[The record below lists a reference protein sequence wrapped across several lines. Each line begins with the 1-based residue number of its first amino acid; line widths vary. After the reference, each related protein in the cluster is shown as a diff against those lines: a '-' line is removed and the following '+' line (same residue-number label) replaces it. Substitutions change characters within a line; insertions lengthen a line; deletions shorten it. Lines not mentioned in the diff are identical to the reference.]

1 MINFI
6 LGILLGGGGIL
17 LWQHFKM
24 SPTTAPTTS
33 VIEANLEA
41 FGQIM
46 AATEQ
51 RILGEI
57 GKLTA
62 PQPPAP

>member
-6 LGILLGGGGIL
+6 LGIVLGGGAVL

-24 SPTTAPTTS
+24 SPKTAPTAA

-46 AATEQ
+46 QASEQ
-51 RILGEI
+51 RILGELA
-57 GKLTA
+57 KVTT
-62 PQPPAP
+62 PPVA